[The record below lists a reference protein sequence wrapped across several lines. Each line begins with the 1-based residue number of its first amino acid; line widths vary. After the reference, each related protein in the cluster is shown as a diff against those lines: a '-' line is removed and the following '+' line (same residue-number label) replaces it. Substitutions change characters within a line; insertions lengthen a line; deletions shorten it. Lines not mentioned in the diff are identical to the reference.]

1 MKPKPKTTSDDVP
14 LELEEQPKKEVY
26 FLDIEND
33 IIIIKNKDKLIF
45 YFNSNKFNETNTK
58 EILQLQ
64 HANLPKLNYNDN
76 KIIVVAIIRNIDKKY
91 YWNHRWFE

>member
-14 LELEEQPKKEVY
+14 LEFEEKPKKEVY

-33 IIIIKNKDKLIF
+33 LIIIKNKDKLIF

-58 EILQLQ
+58 EILQQLQ

-76 KIIVVAIIRNIDKKY
+76 KIIVLAIIRNIDKKY
-91 YWNHRWFE
+91 Y

>member
-91 YWNHRWFE
+91 Y

>member
-14 LELEEQPKKEVY
+14 LELEEKPKKEVY

-33 IIIIKNKDKLIF
+33 LIIIKNKDKIIF

-64 HANLPKLNYNDN
+64 HAKLPKLNYNDN
-76 KIIVVAIIRNIDKKY
+76 KIIVVAIIRNMDKKY
-91 YWNHRWFE
+91 Y